1 MRIEWGWDF
10 LSSDRITKWD
20 IRLSA
25 KNSVIYDTVPAFCG
39 GAGSVTEM
47 NLLNRVDDHH
57 IELKSFTSRKN
68 AFPVNSITF
77 LWQGEFDGGLE
88 LDIMGIQD
96 SMVFK
101 RKLKVVK
108 RDLIDKDAYLSLFE
122 RFSSP
127 KLKVH
132 SLLQPVDYEF
142 RHSAIDPSVQPG
154 DYYFLKV
161 SQENGQMAW
170 SSPVWI
176 KGKRSAP

>member
-1 MRIEWGWDF
+1 
-10 LSSDRITKWD
+10 
-20 IRLSA
+20 
-25 KNSVIYDTVPAFCG
+25 
-39 GAGSVTEM
+39 
-47 NLLNRVDDHH
+47 
-57 IELKSFTSRKN
+57 
-68 AFPVNSITF
+68 
-77 LWQGEFDGGLE
+77 
-88 LDIMGIQD
+88 MGIQD

-108 RDLIDKDAYLSLFE
+108 RDLVDKDAYLSLFE

-142 RHSAIDPSVQPG
+142 RHSTIDPSVQPG